1 VDLSEREP
9 VLIAVDDAK
18 PSALD
23 HALSAECIQR
33 LPGRTLEH
41 QVSAPQ
47 LGDHGSGICSARDD

>member
-1 VDLSEREP
+1 
-9 VLIAVDDAK
+9 VLIAVDDAQ

-47 LGDHGSGICSARDD
+47 LGDHGSGICSVRDD